1 MGQLLVNDELHIVES
16 AHETWAELLD
26 WADGVSAGRGLL
38 VTAVRVNGVDEPSF
52 RRLARSNRALSAAD
66 VIEIGAAPPDSLVAE
81 SLVAALSGL
90 AGLRAHALDVARR
103 FRDTRVAVAH
113 SGLAELTHGLGT
125 LVTLVEAI
133 SRAMDVA
140 GDEVTCQGR
149 SAFGPVEDLGPPLEE
164 LADAEHRQEWTTI
177 ADILEVDL
185 EPAISRVAPLLTA
198 LAARAEQAGPLPLQ
212 PTRR

>member
-52 RRLARSNRALSAAD
+52 RRLARSNRALS
-66 VIEIGAAPPDSLVAE
+66 AE

-198 LAARAEQAGPLPLQ
+198 LAARAEQAGSLPLQ